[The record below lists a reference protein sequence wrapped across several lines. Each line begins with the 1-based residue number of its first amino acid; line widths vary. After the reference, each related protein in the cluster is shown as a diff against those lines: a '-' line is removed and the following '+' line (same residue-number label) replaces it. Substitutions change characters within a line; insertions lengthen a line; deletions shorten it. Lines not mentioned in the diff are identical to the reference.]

1 MLDLC
6 LVGCRNSC
14 HAFLITEIVSKSILI
29 NWLYYLWFWVKI
41 CTSLLKFSLQ
51 FNEVKKAKK
60 CTQKIIIWNIPLPYE
75 KCSEMRIIGVKSMRT
90 WAIIIPQFLG
100 SNTVISE
107 KLQQTYNMIQKY
119 EIYLYFMSNG
129 TEPDFLWPNP

>member
-1 MLDLC
+1 
-6 LVGCRNSC
+6 
-14 HAFLITEIVSKSILI
+14 
-29 NWLYYLWFWVKI
+29 
-41 CTSLLKFSLQ
+41 
-51 FNEVKKAKK
+51 
-60 CTQKIIIWNIPLPYE
+60 
-75 KCSEMRIIGVKSMRT
+75 MRIIGVKSMRT

-129 TEPDFLWPNP
+129 TEQDFLWPNPN